1 MNAVNV
7 EKLTVGSHLLLNI
20 RESTLEKSPMS
31 VECVARALVGAPPLL
46 FTRELIPERSLS
58 SVIAVRKPS
67 VRVQLLL
74 DISNFTLKSNI

>member
-1 MNAVNV
+1 MNAVNA

-20 RESTLEKSPMS
+20 RESTLEKSLMS
-31 VECVARALVGAPPLL
+31 VECVARALVGTPPLL
-46 FTRELIPERSLS
+46 FTGEFIPERSLS